1 MFINNAVDSVKALS
15 LHKTGVVTETLP
27 HLNPHHIA
35 RTLKGLYLL
44 KYLLS
49 MLYSNNFF
57 L

>member
-49 MLYSNNFF
+49 MLYSNNF
-57 L
+57 LL